1 MDADIRDHLLIIYSV
16 IIRHLRKY
24 RNIMGQ
30 YISHLKTQTKSVIQ
44 LGGVSYNI
52 INVIS
57 IYIQVIRLIKMCLN
71 ETIIQSG

>member
-1 MDADIRDHLLIIYSV
+1 
-16 IIRHLRKY
+16 
-24 RNIMGQ
+24 MGQ